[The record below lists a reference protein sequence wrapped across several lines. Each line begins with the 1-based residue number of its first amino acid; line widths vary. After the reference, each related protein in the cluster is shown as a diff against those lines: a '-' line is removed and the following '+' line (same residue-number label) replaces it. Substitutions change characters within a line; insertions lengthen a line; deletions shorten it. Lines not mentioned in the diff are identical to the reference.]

1 MEISFDIRENYVN
14 LFVLKNASKLISL
27 DYELV
32 YYSDVIADAKNMLAL
47 VDKKYAYFKSL
58 KRYSLSY
65 FFEEVVSIYAEFLR
79 PYLLS

>member
-14 LFVLKNASKLISL
+14 LFVLRNASKLISL

-32 YYSDVIADAKNMLAL
+32 YYSDMMADAKIMLAL
-47 VDKKYAYFKSL
+47 VKKKYAYFKSL

-65 FFEEVVSIYAEFLR
+65 LFEEVVTIYAEFLK
-79 PYLLS
+79 PYLL